1 MDKNNSDLNES
12 TVHMVDGN
20 ENAASVADASNE
32 AKVEEINI
40 ESESDDTDEG
50 ITDAEI
56 ISETDSSAVAAS
68 SEESAE
74 SDAKNEKGEKETER
88 KVPEVLATGTPP
100 LVKEEEKPLVL
111 KYLDIDFV
119 FDCLSVPTHSS
130 AEYRMVT
137 FVMMWARANNVK
149 IEFDTYGN
157 VYLTKGE
164 LAEGE
169 CYPCVTSHLDTVQT
183 NQELYAQLGMPLP
196 LKERINKKGGH
207 ELYVDGMGIGADDKA
222 GVLISL
228 TLFKYCDKLKACFF
242 LEEEIGML
250 GSKQLNKDW
259 FKDVGYVIGWDS
271 PDRNRAAYCAAGE
284 LLFGKEF
291 FELIEDT
298 CKEHGLTDFRSEPY
312 TDVVN
317 IRSKT
322 QVVCMNFGNGGYNA
336 HTNTEYV
343 IIEDI
348 DAACGLGVALIKKL
362 GAEKFRMPSKKGYS
376 YGANADED
384 VTWLN
389 KRFNKYTTTSSAYT
403 GNKSSGYTGYN
414 SQTSKTNGAS
424 SASSSTART
433 SNTFKS
439 DEKIDGKVIDYIITR
454 YEKTISNINTKVEQR
469 DEKILNGIKALCG
482 ENEELYKEISKLFED
497 NPSSEPFS
505 TAVEF

>member
-1 MDKNNSDLNES
+1 MNKNNSDLTES
-12 TVHMVDGN
+12 TIVMVDDN
-20 ENAASVADASNE
+20 EKTVTAADASNE
-32 AKVEEINI
+32 TKVEENEI
-40 ESESDDTDEG
+40 ESESTDNDESV
-50 ITDAEI
+50 TDAEI
-56 ISETDSSAVAAS
+56 ISESDDTDDAS
-68 SEESAE
+68 SSDKEESATE
-74 SDAKNEKGEKETER
+74 GEKTEKEVER
-88 KVPEVLATGTPP
+88 KVPEVLANDTPP
-100 LVKEEEKPLVL
+100 LAKKDEKPLAL

-137 FVMMWARANNVK
+137 FIMMWAKANNVK

-164 LAEGE
+164 IAEGE

-196 LKERINKKGGH
+196 LKERINTKGGH
-207 ELYVDGMGIGADDKA
+207 ELYVEGMGIGADDKA

-250 GSKQLNKDW
+250 GSKQLNKEW
-259 FKDVGYVIGWDS
+259 FDNVGYVIGWDS

-336 HTNTEYV
+336 HASTEYV

-348 DAACGLGVALIKKL
+348 DAACGLGVALIEKL
-362 GAEKFRMPSKKGYS
+362 GTEKFRMPSKRGYS

-384 VTWLN
+384 AAWLN
-389 KRFNKYTTTSSAYT
+389 KRFNKYTTTSAYS
-403 GNKSSGYTGYN
+403 GKSSGYTGYN
-414 SQTSKTNGAS
+414 SQSNKSTT
-424 SASSSTART
+424 SSSRT
-433 SNTFKS
+433 TNTFKAEDKVDS
-439 DEKIDGKVIDYIITR
+439 KVIEYIITR
-454 YEKTISNINTKVEQR
+454 YEKAIKDINVKVEVR
-469 DEKILNGIKALCG
+469 EAKILADIKVLCEG
-482 ENEELYKEISKLFED
+482 NEELYNKISKLFDD
-497 NPSSEPFS
+497 NPPSEPFS
-505 TAVEF
+505 TAIEF